1 MRAPLRF
8 ATRNLLFPGGEE
20 CWALYQ
26 LQPDSV
32 GGHTTTDH
40 LRLLGR
46 MAGLFATLE
55 ADFTLHRVTRTWNA
69 DSYRDRALAGVDE
82 RHAHTDL
89 WAEHI
94 AEHQARLGDQQVLR
108 PETWLAVRLDHH
120 ATPARRGLGWR
131 RLLGRDE
138 PLLISEQRLTEL
150 AQLEDRTH
158 QRVDSHAACR
168 RATTTDVQW
177 LLRRQLTRGLTE
189 PDVDPQWAPQAITI
203 LDPDGHLRYEPL
215 ELDILRL
222 HDAPITVGERSLIV
236 ASELGES
243 HQAQLVLGA
252 LPESVPFPDPRAELL
267 FAPLES
273 LGLPIDATVSVKV
286 LVNERATTLVR
297 RKVIDADHEH
307 DEQAHGD
314 HGPSP
319 EASRRPALARELED
333 YLTSDQRP
341 PLLKTT
347 ITLAV
352 AATNTEELEERVDA
366 TRRAYAPVKLHRPLG
381 SQLHLFSEH
390 TPAAGTQAGEYAD
403 VLTIEQLAAMLP
415 TATTSTGS
423 AHGPL
428 IGFTATGSRQ
438 PVLLDLTEAP
448 RTSRPPATLLA
459 GTLGSGKTMTLQ
471 LLLYQAF
478 LRGSRIV
485 DIDPK
490 GDHHLDQLPGMTG
503 HVETIELT
511 ADPAYQGLLDPLRI
525 APAETREDLATS
537 FLIGVLPAPVPPE
550 WHTAIRSAVK
560 TTCCEPDPTCG
571 AVIKQLLAAAGED
584 DARRAGAALAVYADT
599 GLAQLGF
606 AQAGSTPPPAGA
618 AQVTSLRVRN
628 LPRPI
633 AGTAAA
639 DLTEEERMGT
649 AVLHLLATYAMHL
662 MGDDRSRHKVLG
674 LDEAWF
680 LLADSAGRRLIEHLN
695 RWGRSENATPLLVTH
710 LAADATDLDGLIGT
724 RLIFGQESEPEANA
738 ALSLLRLDHDDEH
751 HRRRLLAYRRGR
763 CLMRDLEGR
772 VAEIQIEPGADLLL
786 ALDTTPGGQQTR
798 RGNVAVRSRP

>member
-8 ATRNLLFPGGEE
+8 ATRNLLFPRRDE
-20 CWALYQ
+20 CWALY
-26 LQPDSV
+26 LLDPDSV
-32 GGHTTTDH
+32 GGHTTTDQ
-40 LRLLGR
+40 LRLLAR

-55 ADFTLHRVTRTWNA
+55 ADFTLHRVTRTWDA
-69 DSYRDRALAGVDE
+69 STYRDHARLQIDE
-82 RHAHTDL
+82 RHAHPQL
-89 WAEHI
+89 WDEHL
-94 AEHQARLGDQQVLR
+94 AEHQARLGGRPVLE
-108 PETWLAVRLDHH
+108 PQTWLAVRLDHA
-120 ATPARRGLGWR
+120 ATPARNGLGWR
-131 RLLGRDE
+131 QLLGRDD
-138 PLLISEQRLTEL
+138 PLLISEQRLAEL

-177 LLRRQLTRGLTE
+177 LLRRQLTRGLPE
-189 PDVDPQWAPQAITI
+189 PALDPHWAPQALTI
-203 LDPDGHLRYEPL
+203 LNPDDHLRYEPL

-222 HDAPITVGERSLIV
+222 HDAPITLHERSV
-236 ASELGES
+236 VVSSEAGES
-243 HQAQLVLGA
+243 HQAHLVLGA
-252 LPESVPFPDPRAELL
+252 LPETVPFPDPRAELL
-267 FAPLES
+267 FAPLEG
-273 LGLPIDATVSVKV
+273 LGLPIDATVSVRV
-286 LVNERATTLVR
+286 LANDRATTLVR

-307 DEQAHGD
+307 HEQSHGD

-319 EASRRPALARELED
+319 EAARRPTLARELED
-333 YLTSDQRP
+333 YLTSDGRP

-347 ITLAV
+347 IVLAV
-352 AATNTEELEERVDA
+352 GATTAEQLEERVDA
-366 TRRAYAPVKLHRPLG
+366 VRRAYAPVRLHRPLG
-381 SQLHLFSEH
+381 SQLALFAEH

-403 VLTIEQLAAMLP
+403 VLTVEQLAAMLP
-415 TATTSTGS
+415 TATTNTGS
-423 AHGPL
+423 THGPL
-428 IGFTATGSRQ
+428 IGFTASGSRR
-438 PVLLDLTEAP
+438 PVLLDLTEAA

-490 GDHHLDQLPGMTG
+490 GDHHLDQLPGMHG

-511 ADPAYQGLLDPLRI
+511 ADPRFRGLLDPLRI
-525 APAETREDLATS
+525 APPATREDLASS
-537 FLIGVLPAPVPPE
+537 FLVSVLPAPIPAP
-550 WHTAIRSAVK
+550 WRTAIRAAVK
-560 TTCCEPDPTCG
+560 QVALTDDPTCG
-571 AVIKQLLAAAGED
+571 AVIEMLTSATDDTRHAGT
-584 DARRAGAALAVYADT
+584 ALAVYADT

-606 AQAGSTPPPAGA
+606 AQPGSQPPPAGS

-628 LPRPI
+628 LPRPVP
-633 AGTAAA
+633 GTPLT
-639 DLTEEERMGT
+639 DLTEEERLGT

-724 RLIFGQESEPEANA
+724 RLIFGQASEPEAIA
-738 ALSLLRLDHDDEH
+738 ALQLLRLDPEDEH
-751 HRRRLLAYRRGR
+751 HTRRLLGYRRGR

-772 VAEIQIEPGADLLL
+772 VAEVQIDPGPALLA
-786 ALDTTPGGQQTR
+786 ALDTTPGRQPPLQGM
-798 RGNVAVRSRP
+798 S